1 MTPGQNTIIGVEDK
15 LDATDIFS
23 EMMRVSDYQMFK
35 STGRASA
42 MTMTDK
48 EEPAAVISGIRM
60 PDIPSLEV
68 LRYMRRE
75 PILANIPVTGLAKI
89 LPIDIRIGLEAG
101 ASIYLTKP
109 VGYLDLTKAMEK
121 VLG

>member
-23 EMMRVSDYQMFK
+23 EMMRVSDYQMLT

-42 MTMTDK
+42 MTMIDK

-60 PDIPSLEV
+60 PDIPRLEV
-68 LRYMRRE
+68 LRYMRCE
-75 PILANIPVTGLAKI
+75 PILALSLIHI
-89 LPIDIRIGLEAG
+89 
-101 ASIYLTKP
+101 
-109 VGYLDLTKAMEK
+109 
-121 VLG
+121 